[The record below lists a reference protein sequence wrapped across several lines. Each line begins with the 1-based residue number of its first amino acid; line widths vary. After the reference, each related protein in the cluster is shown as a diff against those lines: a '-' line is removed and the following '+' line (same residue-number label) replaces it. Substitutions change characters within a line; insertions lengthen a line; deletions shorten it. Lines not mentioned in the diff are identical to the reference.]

1 MIAANTDSN
10 GVRTYCLPQGLA
22 DVAVDLFS
30 DMSQRD
36 AVFHLARV
44 MSWHDVHTVECIA
57 LNRSHADAVEFART
71 RIEKSAL
78 APRQIA

>member
-1 MIAANTDSN
+1 MIAADTDSQ
-10 GVRTYCLPQGLA
+10 GTRTYRVPRGLA

-44 MSWHDVHTVECIA
+44 MSWHDCHTLECIA
-57 LNRSHADAVEFART
+57 LNRSHADAVEFARA

-78 APRQIA
+78 AIRHIN

>member
-1 MIAANTDSN
+1 MIYADTNGA
-10 GVRTYCLPQGLA
+10 GVRTYQLPQALA
-22 DVAVDLFS
+22 DVAVELFS

-36 AVFHLARV
+36 AVFHLAMV

-57 LNRSHADAVEFART
+57 LNCSHADAVKFARA

-78 APRQIA
+78 ATRRPH

>member
-1 MIAANTDSN
+1 MIAAATDSQ
-10 GVRTYCLPQGLA
+10 GTRTYQLPRALA

-36 AVFHLARV
+36 AVFLLARV

-57 LNRSHADAVEFART
+57 LNCSHADAVEFARA

-78 APRQIA
+78 TTRQPH